1 MFALPPFEAW
11 SVAMAFAHILCPK
24 SQQYRRLMKQT
35 VDIRTF
41 YILQKL
47 VEEYDERSHLANVVV
62 DAVRVD
68 RPNVFIP
75 ISVG

>member
-1 MFALPPFEAW
+1 
-11 SVAMAFAHILCPK
+11 MAFAHIICAK

-41 YILQKL
+41 DILQKL
-47 VEEYDERSHLANVVV
+47 FEEYDERSHLANVFV

-68 RPNVFIP
+68 RPIVFFP
-75 ISVG
+75 LFDG